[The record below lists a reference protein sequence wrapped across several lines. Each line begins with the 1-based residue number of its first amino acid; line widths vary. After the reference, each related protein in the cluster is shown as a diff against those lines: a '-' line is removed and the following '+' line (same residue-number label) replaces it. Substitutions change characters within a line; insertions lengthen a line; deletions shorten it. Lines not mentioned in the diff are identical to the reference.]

1 MFQIPSLDCIF
12 FFFLNK
18 RNKVITIV
26 NEFKILHTKEVE
38 TYINVEKLHTCS
50 EIQTINI
57 KEVLFNLSYFT

>member
-1 MFQIPSLDCIF
+1 MFHIPSLDCIF

-26 NEFKILHTKEVE
+26 NEFKTLHTKEVE
-38 TYINVEKLHTCS
+38 TYINVEKLHTCR

-57 KEVLFNLSYFT
+57 KKVLSNLSYFT

>member
-57 KEVLFNLSYFT
+57 TKVLFNLSYFT

>member
-12 FFFLNK
+12 FFFVNK

-57 KEVLFNLSYFT
+57 KVLFNLSYFT